1 MLTLN
6 KKPLFVIFITGM
18 LGIMGC
24 TKSSSDS
31 SSASSGS
38 SAVSVSGTL
47 SLSSTIQS
55 MQKLTSMSVNGDS
68 ENSVLALSSYSVVC
82 STSTVPPLSAT
93 AQVNTDGTFSLN
105 IDGAV
110 GQPMS
115 CVLIDSDG
123 TKKADF
129 LIKNDSNKDMNGK
142 SDRSAMITPT
152 KDLKM
157 GSVEFD
163 PDSGEVTVSSTSIS
177 DSIASTAVSSVFN
190 PTGAWTIGGVDF
202 SLPSGVRS
210 TCTQAESNSGS
221 CNGPPDGQQIYLKLW
236 SGVKTADAS
245 PIHGLQVWD
254 SEAGFNAC
262 GGKIG
267 LPSSVKSEIGVDF
280 SSNGAADST
289 FSFATSVTNF
299 LDQVTS
305 TTGTVT
311 LTDNWKMS
319 TATLQHSVN
328 PGCSATDITIGGT
341 SYSMAWKCGPDN
353 ASLYQVSLG
362 GGCVVTATSKPVE
375 VQDWSGMTCPSV
387 SIDSNGVR
395 SQTCTGN
402 ATVNSVSTAVTCV
415 NKWAVTNSSNT
426 VQTSSGVN
434 FNWTDLNASQLASG
448 NSCSSIANS
457 GSSDSAK
464 LAQLQC
470 YSEYYYRSGLERSGA
485 ACLPRVDT
493 DWSSSNPADFV
504 KVNFRPS
511 QMVFFDQYKPF
522 PDGSGGTILTRQEH
536 YNGVQVNG
544 NSWVNCKVIDTGG
557 LSIKKI
563 SDSKLLATYQS
574 SEISTSTG
582 KPACMAKFSG
592 KKTTFMFYLT
602 K

>member
-1 MLTLN
+1 M
-6 KKPLFVIFITGM
+6 
-18 LGIMGC
+18 
-24 TKSSSDS
+24 
-31 SSASSGS
+31 
-38 SAVSVSGTL
+38 
-47 SLSSTIQS
+47 
-55 MQKLTSMSVNGDS
+55 
-68 ENSVLALSSYSVVC
+68 
-82 STSTVPPLSAT
+82 
-93 AQVNTDGTFSLN
+93 
-105 IDGAV
+105 
-110 GQPMS
+110 
-115 CVLIDSDG
+115 
-123 TKKADF
+123 
-129 LIKNDSNKDMNGK
+129 
-142 SDRSAMITPT
+142 
-152 KDLKM
+152 
-157 GSVEFD
+157 
-163 PDSGEVTVSSTSIS
+163 
-177 DSIASTAVSSVFN
+177 
-190 PTGAWTIGGVDF
+190 
-202 SLPSGVRS
+202 
-210 TCTQAESNSGS
+210 
-221 CNGPPDGQQIYLKLW
+221 
-236 SGVKTADAS
+236 KTADAS

-254 SEAGFNAC
+254 SETGFNAC

-362 GGCVVTATSKPVE
+362 GGCVVTATSKLAE
-375 VQDWSGMTCPSV
+375 VQNWSGM
-387 SIDSNGVR
+387 
-395 SQTCTGN
+395 
-402 ATVNSVSTAVTCV
+402 TCV
-415 NKWAVTNSSNT
+415 NKWAVTNSSNF
-426 VQTSSGVN
+426 VQTSSSVN

-448 NSCSSIANS
+448 TSYSSIANS

-485 ACLPRVDT
+485 ACLPRVAT

-592 KKTTFMFYLT
+592 KKTTFVFYLT